1 MKSPYQSFIQSRF
14 RQIFLVSLVLSVLGT
29 ITFYTSTEEIKT
41 GFILLWFFFMLA
53 ASMGFL
59 LLFHTI
65 LFFLFGRHIKQD

>member
-1 MKSPYQSFIQSRF
+1 
-14 RQIFLVSLVLSVLGT
+14 LGT